1 MIVYFNGEFI
11 PKEKVQVS
19 PDDRGFLFA
28 DGAYEVIRSYE
39 GKLFKL
45 EEHLR
50 RLARSLGELRIHY
63 PGICELKE
71 IAEKLIRINN
81 LCKGQALIY
90 IQVTRGKAQRTHF
103 FPEEETIPTVYLAAS
118 VFHYDPQKL
127 SEGIKI
133 ILVPETRWQRC
144 DIKSVALLPN
154 VLARQQ
160 AKERG
165 ADEAVFVRDG
175 IITEGTHTNFFAVF
189 EDKLFTHPVNNHI
202 LAGITRKVVLDLC
215 SQLDISV
222 EEIAIPETKLKEVD
236 ELMIVG
242 TTTEITPVVQVGHLK
257 IGNGKPGPITLEL
270 QRRFYLMQ
278 EQS

>member
-1 MIVYFNGEFI
+1 MIVYFNEEFI
-11 PKEKVQVS
+11 PKEKVIIS

-45 EEHLR
+45 DEHLK
-50 RLARSLGELRIHY
+50 RLARSLRELRITY
-63 PGICELKE
+63 SGINELKKV
-71 IAEKLIRINN
+71 AEKLIRINN
-81 LCKGQALIY
+81 LSEGQALIY
-90 IQVTRGKAQRTHF
+90 IQVTRGKAPRTHF
-103 FPEEETIPTVYLAAS
+103 FPKEKTIPTVYVAAS

-127 SEGIKI
+127 VKGIKI
-133 ILVPETRWQRC
+133 ILVPETRWKRC

-160 AKERG
+160 AKDNG

-175 IITEGTHTNFFAVF
+175 FITEGTHTNFCAIF
-189 EDKLFTHPVNNHI
+189 DGKLFTHPVNNHI
-202 LAGITRKVVLDLC
+202 LSGITRRVVLDLC
-215 SQLDISV
+215 SEMNISLV
-222 EEIAIPETKLKEVD
+222 ESPIPEQKIKEAD

-242 TTTEITPVVQVGHLK
+242 TTVEISPVVKVDDLR
-257 IGNGKPGPITLEL
+257 IGNGKPGSITLEL
-270 QRRFYLMQ
+270 QRRFYLLL